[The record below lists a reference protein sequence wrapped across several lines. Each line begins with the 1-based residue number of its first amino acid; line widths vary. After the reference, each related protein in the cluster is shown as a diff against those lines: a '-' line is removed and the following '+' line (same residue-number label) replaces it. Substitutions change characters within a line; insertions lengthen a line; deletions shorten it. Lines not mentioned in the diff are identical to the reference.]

1 MQGEDAGIKSGKNG
15 HIKRKRKIVRACK
28 IGALFMRAKTEK
40 FWHLFCTKRNKRGM
54 HYAEVRVYTCL
65 FCLSFARNG
74 QMFFVKILRN
84 FFEKIQKNS
93 CQIGKSRVYL
103 FVL

>member
-40 FWHLFCTKRNKRGM
+40 FGHLFCTRETKEGCIMQKS
-54 HYAEVRVYTCL
+54 VYTL
-65 FCLSFARNG
+65 VY
-74 QMFFVKILRN
+74 FV
-84 FFEKIQKNS
+84 
-93 CQIGKSRVYL
+93 
-103 FVL
+103 